1 VPDLRGWSCPGAV
14 AGGFAVTGC
23 ASDGETGRPLTPRK
37 RETGRLLTPGAS
49 VRWPLRLEGDC
60 REEGSPYWPW
70 VFEGLIWVLG
80 PPGDRRRLRP
90 ERFRLLRFRRSRG
103 VDGWPSRV
111 RAVDAPASQD
121 VPAWEGIV
129 PGSRLGSMEADRA
142 WKGSRRAPLTLLRAM
157 QRDVDLMADGQYSL
171 QTANR
176 RYAAFWQP
184 STEVRPLAGSL
195 HRRGRLRS
203 DGPGERS

>member
-1 VPDLRGWSCPGAV
+1 MPDLRGWSCPGAV

-103 VDGWPSRV
+103 WTAGR
-111 RAVDAPASQD
+111 
-121 VPAWEGIV
+121 
-129 PGSRLGSMEADRA
+129 PGSERLTRLPRRMYPLG
-142 WKGSRRAPLTLLRAM
+142 KGSCLAQGWGLWRP
-157 QRDVDLMADGQYSL
+157 
-171 QTANR
+171 
-176 RYAAFWQP
+176 
-184 STEVRPLAGSL
+184 TEPGRGLAE
-195 HRRGRLRS
+195 RL
-203 DGPGERS
+203 